1 MAARFQ
7 NIDRETPMLL
17 PASIQEWVPDND
29 LAHFVIDAVGA
40 LDLNH
45 YSINHRGTGDAQ
57 FPPAMMLALLIYCY
71 ATGIFSSR
79 RIENAT
85 KQNISVRFICAN
97 THPDHDTICTFRR
110 KNDALIKETFLKT
123 LLLARELKL
132 LKVGTVAIDGTKIM
146 ANASKHAKARR
157 SAAPRP

>member
-29 LAHFVIDAVGA
+29 LSHFVIDAIGA
-40 LDLNH
+40 LDLSH
-45 YSINHRGTGDAQ
+45 YSINHRGTGDAK

-79 RIENAT
+79 RIEHAT
-85 KQNISVRFICAN
+85 KVNGVIEFVQES
-97 THPDHDTICTFRR
+97 
-110 KNDALIKETFLKT
+110 
-123 LLLARELKL
+123 
-132 LKVGTVAIDGTKIM
+132 
-146 ANASKHAKARR
+146 S
-157 SAAPRP
+157 